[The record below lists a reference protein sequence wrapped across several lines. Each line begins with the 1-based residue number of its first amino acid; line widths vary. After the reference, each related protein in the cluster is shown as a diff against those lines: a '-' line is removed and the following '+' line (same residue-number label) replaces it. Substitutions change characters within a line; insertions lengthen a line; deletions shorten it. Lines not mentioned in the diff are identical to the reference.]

1 MIQSWNFTTL
11 YQNLMCNT
19 IVLIYLAKS
28 ETNTIVKY
36 YNIAIVLYFN
46 VVIFIATDVT
56 IAKW

>member
-1 MIQSWNFTTL
+1 
-11 YQNLMCNT
+11 MCNT

-46 VVIFIATDVT
+46 VVILIATNVT